1 MLLQLKGK
9 YMSDIKLVILGI
21 TGGIHTVASVEDE
34 PEIILSHWSI
44 RECDRRD
51 GRRTRHLVG
60 YNMAG
65 QEGRVSSAIEEFD
78 PDRLRVRTGSGRVY
92 ELVGKSGTH
101 VDSDYVW
108 EQFLYIQH
116 AKNAADVTSSLT
128 HTIEQNSELIH

>member
-1 MLLQLKGK
+1 
-9 YMSDIKLVILGI
+9 MSDIKLVILGI

-78 PDRLRVRTGSGRVY
+78 PDRLHVRTGSGRVY

-108 EQFLYIQH
+108 EQFLYLQH
-116 AKNAADVTSSLT
+116 AKNAAD
-128 HTIEQNSELIH
+128 